1 MSALEV
7 VPAMGSRGLVAC
19 SSGGGHFTQ
28 LLRLVDRI
36 PDIDQVTWLTY
47 DTGTVCETL
56 AARGR
61 GHDRVVWAPYAAPR
75 DVVNLARG
83 ARIARRLL
91 RESAPDLVVSTGAGI
106 AVAALPQA
114 RTIGARACFIE
125 SATRVERPSLSG
137 RLLERTPGIEL
148 YSQNPG
154 YAERWNVI
162 GSVHDE
168 FAPGCAI
175 APGRV
180 ERVVV
185 TLGTIQPYG
194 FRRLVRQLL
203 RILPSTA
210 DVLWQTGA
218 TDVSGLDVDARAR
231 VPGPELE
238 AAIAEADVVV
248 AHAGTG
254 TALTAFELGKCPVLV
269 PRRRSDLEHV
279 DDHQV
284 LTGKQLEARGL
295 AICVEAERLTLDH
308 LLQASARSV
317 MRRRRPPPLAI

>member
-1 MSALEV
+1 MPIEPVTGARRVL
-7 VPAMGSRGLVAC
+7 AC

-36 PDIDQVTWLTY
+36 PQVQEVTWLTY
-47 DTGTVCETL
+47 DTGAVHETL

-61 GHDRVVWAPYAAPR
+61 SDDRVVWAPYAAPR
-75 DVVNLARG
+75 DVVNLARD

-114 RTIGARACFIE
+114 RAAGARACFIE
-125 SATRVERPSLSG
+125 SATRVESPSLSG

-154 YAERWNVI
+154 YAARWSVI
-162 GSVHDE
+162 GSVHDD
-168 FAPGCAI
+168 FTPAPAT
-175 APGRV
+175 V
-180 ERVVV
+180 ERLDRVVV
-185 TLGTIQPYG
+185 TVGTIQPYG
-194 FRRLVRQLL
+194 FRRLLRQLL
-203 RILPSTA
+203 RILPPDV

-218 TDVSGLDVDARAR
+218 TDVSGLGIDARAR

-254 TALTAFELGKCPVLV
+254 TALTAFEQGKCPVLV
-269 PRRRSDLEHV
+269 PRRRSELEHV

-284 LTGKQLEARGL
+284 PTARRLAALGL
-295 AICVEAERLTLDH
+295 AVCVDVEHLTLEH
-308 LLQASARSV
+308 LLQASARGV
-317 MRRRRPPPLAI
+317 QRRRRPPPLAI